1 MNIFRKRSVADF
13 KEAIEGS
20 GLKKQ
25 LTAFDIAA
33 LGIGSVIGTGI
44 FVATGQGAQLAG
56 PAVTI
61 SYIVAAI
68 TSALCAL
75 TYAELATMF
84 PVAGSTY
91 SYTYV
96 AFGEIIA
103 WIIGWNLIL
112 EYTVVAAAVASGW
125 SSTLVGIFE
134 AYNIHLPAML
144 IKSPLVGGMVDLPA
158 VLVIAFITWLLYIGV
173 SESAKVNNIIV
184 FIKVSVIIVFI
195 VLGATHINVAN
206 YHPFSP
212 YGTKGIMSAA
222 AIIFFAYI
230 GFDAVST
237 AAEETIN
244 PKRDIPLGLTI
255 CLTVIIILYVAVSL
269 TLTGMVPFKEIDV
282 DNALPAA
289 LRRIGITWGSALVGV
304 GAVIGMI
311 STLLVTIYGQVRI
324 FMVMSRDGLI
334 PKSLARISKKHGTPG
349 ICTIATGALTAVI
362 GGFLPLTV
370 LMDLCNIGTLSAFI
384 IVSIGVI
391 ILRRTMPNVERKFKC
406 PGVPFTPILTVLFCF
421 YLMYSLP
428 GVTWI
433 RFGVWTIVGI
443 AIYFLYGARHST
455 LCDSTNNLEV
465 NKEENKEEI

>member
-1 MNIFRKRSVADF
+1 MNVFRKRSVADF
-13 KEAIEGS
+13 KEATEHS
-20 GLKKQ
+20 GLRKQ

-103 WIIGWNLIL
+103 WLIGWNLIL
-112 EYTVVAAAVASGW
+112 EYTVVAAAIASGW

-144 IKSPLVGGMVDLPA
+144 IKSPLAGGIVDLPA
-158 VLVIAFITWLLYIGV
+158 VLVVAFLTWLLYIGV

-184 FIKVSVIIVFI
+184 IIKVAVILVFI
-195 VLGATHINVAN
+195 FIGATHINPVN
-206 YHPFSP
+206 YHPFAP

-237 AAEETIN
+237 AAEETKD

-255 CLTVIIILYVAVSL
+255 CMIVIIILYISVSL
-269 TLTGMVPFKEIDV
+269 VLTGMVPFKDIDV
-282 DNALPAA
+282 SNALPASLA
-289 LRRIGITWGSALVGV
+289 RIGVNWGSALVGV
-304 GAVIGMI
+304 GAIVGMI
-311 STLLVTIYGQVRI
+311 SSLLVTIYGQVRI
-324 FMVMSRDGLI
+324 FMVMARDGLI
-334 PKSLARISKKHGTPG
+334 PKSFAAVSQKHGTPAK
-349 ICTIATGALTAVI
+349 CTIITGALTAAI
-362 GGFLPLTV
+362 GGLLPLTV

-384 IVSIGVI
+384 VVSIGVI
-391 ILRRTMPNVERKFKC
+391 VLRRTMPEIERKFRC
-406 PGVPFTPILTVLFCF
+406 PGVPFTPILTVFFCF

-433 RFGVWTIVGI
+433 RFAVWTIVGI
-443 AIYFLYGARHST
+443 SIYFLYGMRHST
-455 LCDSTNNLEV
+455 L
-465 NKEENKEEI
+465 NKESIQESKIKF

>member
-1 MNIFRKRSVADF
+1 MDLFRKRSVSDF
-13 KEAIEGS
+13 REAAEDS
-20 GLKKQ
+20 GLKKR

-112 EYTVVAAAVASGW
+112 EYTVVAATVASGW

-134 AYNIHLPAML
+134 AYNVHLPEML
-144 IKSPLVGGMVDLPA
+144 IKSPLAGGIVDLPA

-184 FIKVSVIIVFI
+184 FIKVSVIIIFI
-195 VLGATHINVAN
+195 ILGATHINVAN

-255 CLTVIIILYVAVSL
+255 CLSVIIVLYIAVSL
-269 TLTGMVPFKEIDV
+269 TLTGIVPFKSIDV
-282 DNALPAA
+282 NNALPAA
-289 LRRIGITWGSALVGV
+289 LRSIGINWGSALVGV
-304 GAVIGMI
+304 GAVVGMI
-311 STLLVTIYGQVRI
+311 STLLVTVYGQVRI

-334 PKSLARISKKHGTPG
+334 PKSLSKISEKHGTPG
-349 ICTIATGALTAVI
+349 TCTIITGALTALI

-370 LMDLCNIGTLSAFI
+370 LIDLCNIGTLSAFI
-384 IVSIGVI
+384 IVSLGVI
-391 ILRRTMPNVERKFKC
+391 VLRKTMPNAERKFKC
-406 PGVPFTPILTVLFCF
+406 PGVPFTPVLTVIFCF

-428 GVTWI
+428 LVTWI
-433 RFGVWTIVGI
+433 RFAIWTIVGV
-443 AIYFLYGARHST
+443 ALYFLYGAKHST
-455 LCDSTNNLEV
+455 LNNKVEFED
-465 NKEENKEEI
+465 NKTV

>member
-1 MNIFRKRSVADF
+1 MNVFRKRGLNDF
-13 KEAIEGS
+13 KEAAEGS
-20 GLKKQ
+20 GLRKQ
-25 LTAFDIAA
+25 LTAFDIAL

-44 FVATGQGAQLAG
+44 FVATGQGSQLAG
-56 PAVTI
+56 PAITI
-61 SYIVAAI
+61 SYIIAAI

-96 AFGEIIA
+96 AFGEIVA
-103 WIIGWNLIL
+103 WLIGWNLIL
-112 EYTVVAAAVASGW
+112 EYTVVAAAIASGW

-144 IKSPLVGGMVDLPA
+144 IKSPLAGGIVDLPA
-158 VLVIAFITWLLYIGV
+158 ILVVAFLTWLLYIGV

-184 FIKVSVIIVFI
+184 IIKVSVILVFI
-195 VLGATHINVAN
+195 AIGATHINPVN
-206 YHPFSP
+206 YHPFAP

-237 AAEETIN
+237 AAEETVN

-255 CLTVIIILYVAVSL
+255 CMIVIIILYISVSL
-269 TLTGMVPFKEIDV
+269 VLTGMVPYKEIDV
-282 DNALPAA
+282 NNALPASLA
-289 LRRIGITWGSALVGV
+289 RIGINWGSALVGV
-304 GAVIGMI
+304 GAVVGMI
-311 STLLVTIYGQVRI
+311 SSLLVTIYGQVRI
-324 FMVMSRDGLI
+324 FMVMARDGLI
-334 PKSLARISKKHGTPG
+334 PKSFATISQKHGTPAK
-349 ICTIATGALTAVI
+349 CTIITGALTAAI

-370 LMDLCNIGTLSAFI
+370 LMDLCNIGTLSAFVV
-384 IVSIGVI
+384 VSIGVI
-391 ILRRTMPNVERKFKC
+391 VLRKTMPNVERKFKC
-406 PGVPFTPILTVLFCF
+406 PGVPFTPILTVFFCF

-433 RFGVWTIVGI
+433 RFAIWTIVGI
-443 AIYFLYGARHST
+443 AIYFLYGMRHST
-455 LCDSTNNLEV
+455 L
-465 NKEENKEEI
+465 NKHIEEESEIKF

>member
-1 MNIFRKRSVADF
+1 MDLFRKRGVDDF
-13 KEAIEGS
+13 REAAKKS
-20 GLKKQ
+20 GLRKQ
-25 LTAFDIAA
+25 LTAVDIAA

-61 SYIVAAI
+61 SYIIAAI

-75 TYAELATMF
+75 TYAELVTMF

-96 AFGEIIA
+96 AFGEIVA
-103 WIIGWNLIL
+103 WLIGWDLIL
-112 EYTVVAAAVASGW
+112 EYTVVAAAIASGW
-125 SSTLVGIFE
+125 SSTLIGIFE

-144 IKSPLVGGMVDLPA
+144 IKSPLAGGIVDLPA
-158 VLVIAFITWLLYIGV
+158 VLVVAFLTWLLYLGV
-173 SESAKVNNIIV
+173 SESARVNNIIV
-184 FIKVSVIIVFI
+184 IIKISVILVFI
-195 VLGATHINVAN
+195 VIGVTHINPVN
-206 YHPFSP
+206 YHPFAP
-212 YGTKGIMSAA
+212 YGFKGIMSAA

-255 CLTVIIILYVAVSL
+255 CMIVIIILYISVSL
-269 TLTGMVPFKEIDV
+269 VLTGMVPFKDIDV
-282 DNALPAA
+282 NNALPASLA
-289 LRRIGITWGSALVGV
+289 RIGINWGSALVAV
-304 GAVIGMI
+304 GAIIGMI

-324 FMVMSRDGLI
+324 FMVMARDGLI
-334 PKSLARISKKHGTPG
+334 PKSFADVSQKHGTPAK
-349 ICTIATGALTAVI
+349 CTIITGALTAVI

-391 ILRRTMPNVERKFKC
+391 VLRKTMPDVERKFKC
-406 PGVPFTPILTVLFCF
+406 PGVPFTPILTVFFCF

-428 GVTWI
+428 LVTWI
-433 RFGVWTIVGI
+433 RFGIWAIVGI
-443 AIYFLYGARHST
+443 LIYFLYGMRHST
-455 LCDSTNNLEV
+455 L
-465 NKEENKEEI
+465 NKHK

>member
-1 MNIFRKRSVADF
+1 MNVFRKRGVADF
-13 KEAIEGS
+13 KEATEHS
-20 GLKKQ
+20 GLRKQ

-44 FVATGQGAQLAG
+44 FVATGQGSQLAG
-56 PAVTI
+56 PAITI
-61 SYIVAAI
+61 SYIIAAI

-96 AFGEIIA
+96 AFGEIVA
-103 WIIGWNLIL
+103 WLIGWNLIL
-112 EYTVVAAAVASGW
+112 EYTVVAAAIASGW

-144 IKSPLVGGMVDLPA
+144 IKSPLAGGIVDLPA
-158 VLVIAFITWLLYIGV
+158 ILIVAFLTWLLYMGV

-184 FIKVSVIIVFI
+184 IIKVSVILVFI
-195 VLGATHINVAN
+195 AIGATHINPAN
-206 YHPFSP
+206 YHPFAP

-237 AAEETIN
+237 AAEETVN

-255 CLTVIIILYVAVSL
+255 CMIVIIILYIAVSL
-269 TLTGMVPFKEIDV
+269 VLTGMVPYKEIDV
-282 DNALPAA
+282 NNALPASLA
-289 LRRIGITWGSALVGV
+289 RIGINWGSALVGV
-304 GAVIGMI
+304 GAVVGMI
-311 STLLVTIYGQVRI
+311 SSLLVTIYGQVRI
-324 FMVMSRDGLI
+324 FMVMARDGLI
-334 PKSLARISKKHGTPG
+334 PKSFASISQKHGTPAK
-349 ICTIATGALTAVI
+349 CTIITGALTAAI
-362 GGFLPLTV
+362 GGLLPLTV
-370 LMDLCNIGTLSAFI
+370 LMDLCNIGTLSAFVV
-384 IVSIGVI
+384 VSIGVI
-391 ILRRTMPNVERKFKC
+391 VLRKTMPNIERKFKC
-406 PGVPFTPILTVLFCF
+406 PGVPFTPILTVFFCF

-433 RFGVWTIVGI
+433 RFAIWTIVGI
-443 AIYFLYGARHST
+443 AIYFLYGMRHST
-455 LCDSTNNLEV
+455 L
-465 NKEENKEEI
+465 NKLVQEESEIKF